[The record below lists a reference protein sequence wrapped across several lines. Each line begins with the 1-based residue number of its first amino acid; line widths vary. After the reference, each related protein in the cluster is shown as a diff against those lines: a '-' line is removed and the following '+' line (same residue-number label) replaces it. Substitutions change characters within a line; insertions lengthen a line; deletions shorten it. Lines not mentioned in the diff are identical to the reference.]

1 MNAQI
6 MTLGISKD
14 VKEESRSQLSLS
26 IILAADLMHEVG
38 VTSDV
43 SSVT

>member
-6 MTLGISKD
+6 MTLGFCKY
-14 VKEESRSQLSLS
+14 VKEESRSQFSLS

-43 SSVT
+43 GSMP